1 MKFKAVFLDFYG
13 TLVHED
19 DDILPLIY
27 DEVKRYS
34 SEHIENLET
43 NHIGKYW
50 STAFFD
56 LSRES
61 YGDSFLTQREI
72 GIQSLTDTV
81 RHFKS
86 SCIAE
91 DIIQTQFNHW
101 IQPRLYED
109 TLPFLESIAGNPIY
123 ILSNIDRND
132 IMSALS
138 FHGISV
144 TDVITSEDV
153 RSYKPRAE
161 LFEEGLRR
169 SGCTAHEVIH
179 IGDSLASD
187 IEGAQRLGIKAI
199 WINRLGRKLP
209 DHYKPDYIYRNLSEI
224 NLESLS

>member
-27 DEVKRYS
+27 DEVKRFS
-34 SEHIENLET
+34 SDDIEA

-50 STAFFD
+50 SKAFFD

-61 YGDSFLTQREI
+61 YGDSFITQREI

-81 RHFKS
+81 RHFRS
-86 SCIAE
+86 SCTAE

-109 TLPFLESIAGNPIY
+109 TLPFLKSIAGNPIY

-169 SGCTAHEVIH
+169 SGCTANEVIH
-179 IGDSLASD
+179 IGDSLTSD
-187 IEGAQRLGIKAI
+187 IEGAQRLGIRAI

-209 DHYKPDYIYRNLSEI
+209 DHFKPDYIYRNLSEI